1 MNRKNTD
8 MEYSMDDVRYDPV
21 AAYQLA
27 CALERKNKSPHLVQ
41 SLLIRSVNGAYNP
54 ARLKLAG
61 RLIRGYYLS
70 DGAQCSSATT
80 KSEARGVRLIREAA
94 DANSCIANY
103 LLGRAYL
110 SGIGVKADKVKAD
123 SFLNHITEATY
134 DADRFE
140 TEELMIFGSISHE
153 LRNMLVKKLDR
164 SRNSRAQ

>member
-1 MNRKNTD
+1 MSHRNTA
-8 MEYSMDDVRYDPV
+8 MKCSVDDVRYDPV

-27 CALERKNKSPHLVQ
+27 CALERRNKSPQLVQ
-41 SLLIRSVNGAYNP
+41 SLLIRSAKGAYNP

-61 RLIRGYYLS
+61 RLIRGYYLP
-70 DGAQCSSATT
+70 DGVQCSSETA
-80 KSEARGVRLIREAA
+80 KNEERGVRLIREAV
-94 DANSCIANY
+94 DDNSCVANY

-110 SGIGVKADKVKAD
+110 SGIGVKADKAKAD
-123 SFLNHITEATY
+123 SFLTHITEATY

-164 SRNSRAQ
+164 SRSSRAK